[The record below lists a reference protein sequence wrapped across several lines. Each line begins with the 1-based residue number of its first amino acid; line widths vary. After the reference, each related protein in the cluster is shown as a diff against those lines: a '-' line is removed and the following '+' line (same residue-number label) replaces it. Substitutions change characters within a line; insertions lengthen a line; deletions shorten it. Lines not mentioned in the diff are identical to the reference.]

1 MPQDPFFTVGFL
13 PKKPASSQYR
23 LRFKNL
29 KRLGLSRE
37 GDYAKVYHFHSRKAA
52 VEFGQSKVDE
62 ALEIGK
68 SSRELSQQTK
78 EDVLRIAAKLE
89 KEGHDPVQA
98 IEEGAK
104 LLKSWGHTE
113 RKQLSEF
120 WDNYFNTKSKRGWCE
135 KEILNQRA
143 FRRNTADTFFS
154 HSLKDFMSKQKSRGI
169 IKQTVK
175 SYMRG
180 NRKARNTA
188 KLLLAKMSSYLAFVA
203 SESDQLSKH
212 QIQEMFQGSEH
223 LLPENLRPEA
233 ENVKFTPE
241 QCLHVIRG
249 MAAKGY
255 AAYIVFKLFMGARTL
270 QLHRWTWETVNWHD
284 EKILIPKKYTKNKKG
299 DVSFS
304 FKEIPHLKAWIEW
317 AFELE
322 GRPDPKQKIV
332 SHSQPTVNR
341 QLTAIF
347 NSNRSLF
354 KFGHGNTKISGST
367 HARNICRSTFIS
379 YGIEFLGGAVTSRIA
394 EDHYNLDKYIARGN
408 QETAG
413 SDAKAFFDLQP
424 RDLETSNSIK
434 L

>member
-1 MPQDPFFTVGFL
+1 MVLMSQDPFFTVGFL
-13 PKKPASSQYR
+13 PKKPKSSQYR

-62 ALEIGK
+62 ALDIGK

-113 RKQLSEF
+113 RKQLSEL
-120 WDNYFNTKSKRGWCE
+120 WDNYFNTSKSGWCE
-135 KEILNQRA
+135 KEVRNQVA
-143 FRRNTADTFFS
+143 FQKNTADTFFT
-154 HSLKDFMSKQKSRGI
+154 HSLKDFMSKKKSRDI

-180 NRKARNTA
+180 KRKARNTA
-188 KLLLAKMSSYLAFVA
+188 KLLLAKMSSFLIFAA
-203 SESDQLSKH
+203 SESDQLTKL
-212 QIQEMFQGSEH
+212 QIREMFQGSKH

-233 ENVKFTPE
+233 ENVKLTPE
-241 QCLHVIRG
+241 QCLHVIQG

-270 QLHRWTWETVNWHD
+270 QLHRWKWEIVNWRD
-284 EKILIPKKYTKNKKG
+284 EKIHIPSKHTKNKKG
-299 DVSFS
+299 NVSFS
-304 FKEIPHLKAWIEW
+304 FNEIPQFKAWIEW
-317 AFELE
+317 AYELE
-322 GRPDPKQKIV
+322 GKPDAAQKIV

-347 NSNRSLF
+347 NANRSLF
-354 KFGHGNTKISGST
+354 RFCDGPNKISGSI

-379 YGIEFLGGAVTSRIA
+379 YGIEFLGAAVARIA
-394 EDHYNLDKYIARGN
+394 EDRCNLGKYLDLGN
-408 QETAG
+408 QGTAG
-413 SDAKAFFDLQP
+413 SDAKAFFALHP
-424 RDLETSNSIK
+424 RDLEAVT